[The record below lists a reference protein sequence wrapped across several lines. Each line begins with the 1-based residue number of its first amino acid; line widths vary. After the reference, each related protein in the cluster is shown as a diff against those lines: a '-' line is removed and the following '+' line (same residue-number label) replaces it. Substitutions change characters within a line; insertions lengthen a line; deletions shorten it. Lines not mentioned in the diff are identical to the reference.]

1 MTKVIPLLD
10 AVHFL
15 AVHYQLLLAGNKTA
29 CMRTIIAPT
38 NFSDSSLN
46 AVNYAADMAVNT
58 DACLVLLHVI
68 SIPDS
73 FDIPVIPLDYDGM
86 LKSAWEQLDEL
97 KKQLELRT
105 QDGIDISVK
114 AVFASMVM
122 ELQELYRQTHP
133 FVVVIGPERE
143 GTVERFLFGSH
154 TFSLAS
160 HMPCPVIVVP
170 ANAKFRYI
178 RRIALA
184 TDLKDIQN
192 IPVESIGAVVE
203 LFDATLDI
211 IHVCASQQE
220 KDKLATSVANIQNRL
235 QLYEPTFYVEIN
247 KSIEAG
253 VDAYAKRNR
262 EDLVIV
268 MPKRHSFFQSL
279 FHKSSSK
286 KIALHPSVPVAA
298 IPA

>member
-1 MTKVIPLLD
+1 M
-10 AVHFL
+10 
-15 AVHYQLLLAGNKTA
+15 AGNKTA
-29 CMRTIIAPT
+29 YMRTIIAPT
-38 NFSDSSLN
+38 NFSEASLN

-58 DACLVLLHVI
+58 DASLMLLHVI
-68 SIPDS
+68 PIPEALS
-73 FDIPVIPLDYDGM
+73 IPVIPFDFDDM
-86 LKSAWEQLDEL
+86 LKSAAEQLEEL
-97 KKQLELRT
+97 KKQLQLRT
-105 QDGIDISVK
+105 QDTIDISTK
-114 AVFASMVM
+114 AVFTSMAL

-143 GTVERFLFGSH
+143 NTVERFLFGSH

-160 HMPCPVIVVP
+160 HMPCPVVVVP
-170 ANAKFRYI
+170 AGAVFRHI

-184 TDLKDIQN
+184 TDLQDIQD
-192 IPVESIGAVVE
+192 IPVESIGAIVE

-220 KDKLATSVANIQNRL
+220 KEALATNVDAIQRRL
-235 QLYEPTFYVEIN
+235 QLYEPGFYVEIN
-247 KSIEAG
+247 KSIEDG
-253 VDAYAKRNR
+253 VDAYAKRNH

-279 FHKSSSK
+279 FHKSRSK